1 MDKSTRQAK
10 SRCGSSNFVKDRIF
24 HHIMGK
30 DRHGYCHTFGSSMP
44 RSLVYPKS
52 SSFENTTDLLKMIYE
67 QLNQFGERLEKLE
80 ARVIS
85 IENKERNTNETN
97 VDGSNANKADCRS
110 FTDEEHNT
118 NAPSPKK
125 SGVGQD

>member
-1 MDKSTRQAK
+1 
-10 SRCGSSNFVKDRIF
+10 
-24 HHIMGK
+24 
-30 DRHGYCHTFGSSMP
+30 
-44 RSLVYPKS
+44 
-52 SSFENTTDLLKMIYE
+52 E

-97 VDGSNANKADCRS
+97 VDGSNANEANCRS

-118 NAPSPKK
+118 NAPSPQK